1 MGENV
6 LNQNLIYPI
15 EELIPIVGMLA
26 DKYTSK
32 ESSSVS
38 YDTAE
43 MLMEAVIYCLEE
55 YRREKENSDKADEDI
70 MTTIVPIKKSEVS
83 LKEAYACGYQ
93 LVLDKVYAA
102 KELYHT
108 IIKSFEG
115 YGCNN
120 YIDTIQKGMPAFFQ
134 RYDAKFRPQDH
145 ILTLDY
151 PTLNP
156 LIYSCG
162 VDAIYEYLQY
172 IQMENQIL
180 NTFSYDTVERLLHNM
195 DSRYEN
201 RFMDNICYVVLEHAV
216 KCMLNNNSE
225 TEQEKETIDLME
237 TKIIRCIHIL
247 LEQGFKG
254 NTNMKRYFEG
264 AGRELAV
271 RWYYTV

>member
-1 MGENV
+1 
-6 LNQNLIYPI
+6 
-15 EELIPIVGMLA
+15 MLA

-55 YRREKENSDKADEDI
+55 YRREKENLDKADGDVV
-70 MTTIVPIKKSEVS
+70 TTIVPITKSEVS
-83 LKEAYACGYQ
+83 LKEVYACGYQ
-93 LVLDKVYAA
+93 LVLDKVYATKA
-102 KELYHT
+102 LYHT

-120 YIDTIQKGMPAFFQ
+120 YIDTVQKGMPAFFQ

-156 LIYSCG
+156 LKHSCG
-162 VDAIYEYLQY
+162 VDAIFEYLQY
-172 IQMENQIL
+172 IQMENQFL
-180 NTFSYDTVERLLHNM
+180 NTFSYDTVERLRHNV

-201 RFMDNICYVVLEHAV
+201 RFMDNICYFVLEYAV
-216 KCMLNNNSE
+216 KCMLTNNPV
-225 TEQEKETIDLME
+225 TEQKKESIDLME

-254 NTNMKRYFEG
+254 NTNMQKYFEG